1 MAMRALSRATGAQR
15 EELIWGLLFASPW
28 IVGFLLLKVGPIL
41 AALYLSFSTYDM
53 LTPMKWAGLDN
64 YSRMATDPLFGQT
77 LFNTAYITAIGVP
90 VHVGIAFAIAL
101 LLNTGVRG
109 MGFYRTVFYMPSIT
123 PVVASSLIW
132 LWFLNPSLG
141 PINLALGMVG
151 LPGPNWLQSEL
162 WSKPA
167 IILVQTWAVGTGV
180 IVFLAGLQGV
190 PNHLYEA
197 AEIDGAAWW
206 AKLRHITLP
215 VMTPTIFFVT
225 LTSVIGHMQVFTEA
239 YVMTKGGPVNTT
251 LFYVY
256 YLFQNGFA
264 YFRMGYAS
272 ALAWI
277 LFLMI
282 LALTYVQLVIAPR
295 WVHYEEAPE

>member
-1 MAMRALSRATGAQR
+1 
-15 EELIWGLLFASPW
+15 
-28 IVGFLLLKVGPIL
+28 
-41 AALYLSFSTYDM
+41 M
-53 LTPMKWAGLDN
+53 LTPLKWAGLDN
-64 YSRMATDPLFGQT
+64 YSRMASDPLFGQT
-77 LFNTAYITAIGVP
+77 LYNTFYITAIGVP

-101 LLNTGVRG
+101 LLNSGVRG

-141 PINLALGMVG
+141 PINLALEVVG
-151 LPGPNWLQSEL
+151 IPGPNWLQSEF
-162 WSKPA
+162 WSKPS
-167 IILVQTWAVGTGV
+167 IIIVQTWAVGTGV

-190 PNHLYEA
+190 PQQLYEA
-197 AEIDGAAWW
+197 AEIDGAAWL

-277 LFLMI
+277 LFLLI

>member
-1 MAMRALSRATGAQR
+1 VASPARATGARR
-15 EELIWGLLFASPW
+15 EELVWGLVFAGPW
-28 IVGFLLLKVGPIL
+28 IVGFVLLKLGPIL
-41 AALYLSFSTYDM
+41 AALYLSFSSYDM
-53 LTPMKWAGLDN
+53 LTPLKWAGLGN
-64 YSRMATDPLFGQT
+64 YARLAADPLFGQT
-77 LFNTAYITAIGVP
+77 LYNTVYITAIGVP
-90 VHVGIAFAIAL
+90 VHVVVAFAIAL
-101 LLNTGVRG
+101 LLNSGVRG
-109 MGFYRTVFYMPSIT
+109 MGFYRTVFYLPSIT
-123 PVVASSLIW
+123 PVIATSLIW
-132 LWFLNPSLG
+132 LWFLNPSVG
-141 PINLALGMVG
+141 PINLALGAVG
-151 LPGPNWLQSEL
+151 LPEPNWLQSEL
-162 WSKPA
+162 WSKPS
-167 IILVQTWAVGTGV
+167 IVMVQTWAVGTGI

-190 PNHLYEA
+190 PNQLYEA

-206 AKLRHITLP
+206 AKLRHITVP

-264 YFRMGYAS
+264 YFRMGYAA

-277 LFLMI
+277 LFLLI